1 MPIFKAAS
9 FQDRQKSNAEAKKAL
24 LEKFKARPAADDPAT
39 IERQAQRRE
48 IIAAREARAAEG
60 EARLRAEAEERARQ
74 QAEKHAALQAR
85 LKADEATREADGI
98 VEAARPS
105 SRRKRRLKPRLR
117 LKSKREP
124 NATPAMRRAKGARR
138 NPIRTAA
145 VSLIRAIW
153 LGSRECETQLAARHR
168 SQWLY
173 RASLGRY
180 NQVLPPEMRRH
191 EPDIR
196 PPFLRTRPRQFRHG
210 ASECDAAH
218 SGDAAR
224 R

>member
-48 IIAAREARAAEG
+48 IIAAREARAAER

-98 VEAARPS
+98 VEAARLQLEAEAAAQAKVALEIA
-105 SRRKRRLKPRLR
+105 KRAERD
-117 LKSKREP
+117 
-124 NATPAMRRAKGARR
+124 ARY
-138 NPIRTAA
+138 
-145 VSLIRAIW
+145 
-153 LGSRECETQLAARHR
+153 AARKGR
-168 SQWLY
+168 KAESKSEQRRY
-173 RASLGRY
+173 R
-180 NQVLPPEMRRH
+180 
-191 EPDIR
+191 
-196 PPFLRTRPRQFRHG
+196 
-210 ASECDAAH
+210 
-218 SGDAAR
+218 
-224 R
+224 